1 MFDVPIPGQSLT
13 REPKNYAW
21 ENPPR
26 MVVPE
31 EALAYHLE
39 ELNKPKKMEAILDA
53 LQLGFEVTLLT
64 EGLLRN
70 AVSKG
75 EHSIDVSLII
85 GPIVHEYI
93 VGMADAARIDYV
105 EGIEEEDDSEKRMY
119 AIRESKARKI
129 LDNIKKNKEPDLE
142 ELEASLPQQ
151 EVEDMPV
158 EVEEVS
164 EEKPQG
170 LMARP
175 ERAM

>member
-1 MFDVPIPGQSLT
+1 MFDAAVPGQSLT
-13 REPKNYAW
+13 SEPKNYAW

-26 MVVPE
+26 MTVPE

-39 ELNKPKKMEAILDA
+39 ELSKPKKMEAVLDA
-53 LQLGFEVTLLT
+53 LQLDLEVTTLT

-70 AVSKG
+70 AVANG

-85 GPIVHEYI
+85 GPIIHEYI
-93 VGMADAARIDYV
+93 VGIADAARIDYV
-105 EGIEEEDDSEKRMY
+105 EGVEDEDTSEERMY
-119 AIRESKARKI
+119 AIRENKARKI
-129 LDNIKKNKEPDLE
+129 LDNIKKNKKPD
-142 ELEASLPQQ
+142 LEASLPTQ
-151 EVEDMPV
+151 EVEAIPT
-158 EVEEVS
+158 EVE

>member
-1 MFDVPIPGQSLT
+1 MFDAPIPGQSLT

-105 EGIEEEDDSEKRMY
+105 EGIEEEDNSEKRMY

-129 LDNIKKNKEPDLE
+129 LDNIKNNKEPDLE

-151 EVEDMPV
+151 EVEDIPV

>member
-1 MFDVPIPGQSLT
+1 MFDAAVPGQSLT
-13 REPKNYAW
+13 SEPKNYPW

-26 MVVPE
+26 MNVPE

-39 ELNKPKKMEAILDA
+39 RLSKPKRMEAVLDA
-53 LQLGFEVTLLT
+53 LQLDIEVTTLT

-70 AVSKG
+70 AVANG

-105 EGIEEEDDSEKRMY
+105 EGVEDEDTSEERMY
-119 AIRESKARKI
+119 SIRENKARKI
-129 LDNIKKNKEPDLE
+129 LDNIKKNKKPDLKD
-142 ELEASLPQQ
+142 LEASLPTQEIEAMPT
-151 EVEDMPV
+151 EVE
-158 EVEEVS
+158 

>member
-1 MFDVPIPGQSLT
+1 MFDAAVPGQSLT
-13 REPKNYAW
+13 SEPKNYPW

-26 MVVPE
+26 MTVPE

-39 ELNKPKKMEAILDA
+39 RLSKPKRMEAVLDA
-53 LQLGFEVTLLT
+53 LQLDIEVTTLT

-70 AVSKG
+70 AVANG

-93 VGMADAARIDYV
+93 VGIADAARIDYV
-105 EGIEEEDDSEKRMY
+105 EGVEDEDTSEERMY
-119 AIRESKARKI
+119 SIRENKARKI
-129 LDNIKKNKEPDLE
+129 LDNIKKNKKPDLE
-142 ELEASLPQQ
+142 DLEASLPTQ
-151 EVEDMPV
+151 EVEAMPT
-158 EVEEVS
+158 EVE